1 MKNKL
6 DSFRKNIRRIKD
18 RDGLKDLRLKIEIEQ
33 LISSIALQFVH
44 VTPAEIDRVIE
55 SCLDTVVQFVKAD
68 RGYIYLFQGDNKKL
82 QISHQFNQP
91 EIKEKISRH
100 ERVDGEDF
108 SWLVDSILDKS
119 TINISSLSQI
129 PEKAKTMQL
138 ILEAEKTKSMIL
150 CPLISNSNV
159 SGFIGFDAVKQER
172 DWSADVEHLLK
183 NCGDIFMGAIKR
195 KRAVHLGKQTEQ
207 KLRTLFSEI
216 EDVVFISTPEG
227 KFLDVNPAG
236 AKLFGYSSIK
246 ELLDVNIGEDL
257 YVNPDD
263 RIQYQK
269 KLEIRG
275 QLKDYELELKTKD
288 NKKIMVL
295 ATVAVL
301 RNENGGIVAYEGI
314 LRDVTEQ
321 RHLEQQ
327 FFQAQKME
335 SIGLLAG
342 GVAHDFNNILTTITG
357 YAELM
362 QMDMDESHPNY
373 NDVNNIIQGGKRA
386 ENLIRQLLAFSR
398 KQMIQTKIIDINK
411 EISELY
417 KMLTRL
423 IAEDIKIE
431 LDLKK
436 NLSTIKADPVQI
448 QQILVNLIVNAG
460 HAIKEKKDKT
470 NLKYIKI
477 ITSEINLTREF
488 TRQHPGS
495 SEGKHIVITVEDT
508 GIGMDKEIMQKIFD
522 PFYTTKRDSEGT
534 GLGLATVYGIVKQN
548 NSSIYVESQPGVGSS
563 FKIYWPASEEEKTV
577 ESTIDSNIHIEP
589 HNETLLIVE
598 DDLHVRNLNCEAL
611 KSFGYTIH
619 VANNGKH
626 ALEIIKKDSLID
638 KIDLVITDMVM
649 PEMGGEELA
658 QNLRELNPQ
667 LKILLCSGYTD
678 SHIVTK
684 DSVGIRGFYFL
695 AKPYSLKELEKKIR
709 HVLSKSV

>member
-1 MKNKL
+1 LKSKL
-6 DSFRKNIRRIKD
+6 EFFRKNIKIRKD
-18 RDGLKDLRLKIEIEQ
+18 RDGVKDLHLKIEIEQ

-44 VTPAEIDRVIE
+44 VTPAEIDRMIE
-55 SCLDTVVQFVKAD
+55 SCLDTIVQFAKAD
-68 RGYIYLFQGDNKKL
+68 RGYIYLFEDDNKQL

-108 SWLVDSILDKS
+108 SWLVDSILEKS

-129 PEKAKTMQL
+129 PERAKSIQL
-138 ILEAEKTKSMIL
+138 ILEAEKIKSMIL
-150 CPLISNSNV
+150 CPLTSNDNV
-159 SGFIGFDAVKQER
+159 SGIIGFDSVNQER
-172 DWSADVEHLLK
+172 EWSTGIEHLIK
-183 NCGDIFMGAIKR
+183 ICGDIFMGAIAR
-195 KRAVHLGKQTEQ
+195 KRAVYLGKQSEQ
-207 KLRTLFSEI
+207 KLRTLFSKI
-216 EDVVFISTPEG
+216 EDVIFISTPDG
-227 KFLDVNPAG
+227 KFLDINPAG

-246 ELLDVNIGEDL
+246 KLLNVNIVEDL
-257 YVNPDD
+257 YVNPND
-263 RIQYQK
+263 RIEFHK
-269 KLEIRG
+269 KLEMRG

-288 NKKIMVL
+288 DKKIMVL
-295 ATVAVL
+295 ATATVL
-301 RNENGGIVAYEGI
+301 RNESGDTVAYEGI

-362 QMDMDESHPNY
+362 LMDMDETNPNR
-373 NDVNNIIQGGKRA
+373 NDVNNIIEGGKRA

-417 KMLTRL
+417 KMLSRL
-423 IAEDIKIE
+423 IAEDIKFE
-431 LDLKK
+431 LNLKK
-436 NLSTIKADPVQI
+436 NLSSIKADPVQI

-460 HAIKEKKDKT
+460 HAIKERKDKT

-495 SEGKHIVITVEDT
+495 SEGKHVVITIEDT
-508 GIGMDKEIMQKIFD
+508 GIGMDKETMQKIFD
-522 PFYTTKRDSEGT
+522 PFYTTKRDGEGT

-548 NSSIYVESQPGVGSS
+548 KSSIYVESQPGIGSS

-577 ESTIDSNIHIEP
+577 DSKIDSHIHIEP
-589 HNETLLIVE
+589 HNETLLVVE
-598 DDLHVRNLNCEAL
+598 DDFHVRNLNCEAL

-619 VANNGKH
+619 AANNGKH

-658 QNLRELNPQ
+658 ERLREINPQ
-667 LKILLCSGYTD
+667 MKILLCSGYTD
-678 SHIVTK
+678 SHIVSK
-684 DSVGIRGFYFL
+684 DSVGIRGYYFL